1 MTDLLP
7 LDPKRDA
14 EAVLRLHAELSLTA
28 RSTFEQFGFDVV
40 ERQTV
45 ARNGQE
51 FVRFKMQKLIGG

>member
-40 ERQTV
+40 EQQTSPGMDKNSF
-45 ARNGQE
+45 ASRC
-51 FVRFKMQKLIGG
+51 RS